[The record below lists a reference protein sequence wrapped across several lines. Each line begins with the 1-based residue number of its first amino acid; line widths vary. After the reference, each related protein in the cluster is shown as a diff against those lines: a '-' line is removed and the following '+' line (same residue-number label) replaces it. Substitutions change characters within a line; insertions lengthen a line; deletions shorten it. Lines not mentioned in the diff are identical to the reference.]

1 MPKLEVVGYIE
12 QTELTE
18 LVHSKG
24 LRINIEEG
32 YDETLD
38 FDAPNL
44 HTLSGRLE
52 VYGGVSRSAS
62 HEKPFNNTFPFFSF
76 C

>member
-1 MPKLEVVGYIE
+1 MPKLEVAGYIE
-12 QTELTE
+12 STE
-18 LVHSKG
+18 LVYGQG

-44 HTLSGRLE
+44 HTLNGQLE
-52 VYGGVSRSAS
+52 VYGGVSRSAPS
-62 HEKPFNNTFPFFSF
+62 ITRFPFLFWLTVL
-76 C
+76 